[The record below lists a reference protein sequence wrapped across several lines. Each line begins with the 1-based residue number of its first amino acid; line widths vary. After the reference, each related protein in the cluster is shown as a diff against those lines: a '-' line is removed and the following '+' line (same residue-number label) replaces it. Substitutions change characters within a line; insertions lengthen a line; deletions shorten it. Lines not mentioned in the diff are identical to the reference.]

1 MRKINLFSLVV
12 VVAALFL
19 NACSS
24 NPAKKNDLVL
34 TSADSAL
41 IADAV
46 MKKMEQMTAKQAEV
60 ALPQNIDAAHEAFM
74 HAMDLELRGE
84 ASMAKMFWQRA
95 AESDP
100 YSRFLTFKMAEIL
113 ASQGADSLALVQAAR
128 GQKLKGKVT
137 PSQLGLLA
145 HLYVKAGIVD
155 SCRKYFNAALDSSR
169 YQDMPLLYDYSLFLE
184 AIKDTK
190 ELVRIYDLL
199 LPQVN
204 YIPSLLQRQLGLLLE
219 QGKDSAVIELF
230 GNAHEATGDKKM
242 LTQMVQGLV
251 FQKRIPEVK
260 AIVDTLTEATS
271 EDESMIILLMT
282 TLAEND
288 RPAAYAML
296 NKKYY
301 EDGVRTP
308 MLTNFLGH
316 YENLN
321 GKIDSAKVHLLQAAE
336 QLNDQPVYVTNAYHA
351 LSSIAIKE
359 DRMKDA
365 VLYAEKADE
374 AAKGGD
380 KAMLALTYG
389 TAKMYDKA
397 YKMLDSVIAVWDK
410 WNPMAG
416 IADSATLQKMSL
428 DVEKNKHQFRSIYAR
443 ILVTEAN
450 EIWQKNL
457 GDSVKQKAAW
467 DKRSKA
473 QELYDFLLKADSTDI
488 DVRMLGAMNL
498 ERLHRYEESF
508 AHFEYLLDP
517 SRADQVDRPEIL
529 NYYGYTLLDINR
541 SPEEVDRGFKMVLEA
556 IATEKSET
564 PSEAFLDSKAWG
576 LYRKGLFAEAL
587 ETMLQIK
594 DGKLSEDYVYW
605 EHLAA
610 IQEALGMNAE
620 ATASYKKL
628 QKFWPKNPEALRFL
642 KGAGSK
648 NAAPKGSKK

>member
-1 MRKINLFSLVV
+1 MKRINLFSLVV

-34 TSADSAL
+34 TSADSAM
-41 IADAV
+41 IAEAV
-46 MKKMEQMTAKQAEV
+46 MKKMEKMTAQPEEAK
-60 ALPQNIDAAHEAFM
+60 LPQNLDAAHESFM

-84 ASMAKMFWQRA
+84 ASMAKIFWQRA

-100 YSRFLTFKMAEIL
+100 YSRYLTFKMAEIL

-137 PSQLGLLA
+137 SSQLGLLA
-145 HLYVKAGIVD
+145 HLYVKAGVVD

-184 AIKDTK
+184 AVKDTK
-190 ELVRIYDLL
+190 ELVRVYELL

-251 FQKRIPEVK
+251 FQKRLSEVQ
-260 AIVDTLTEATS
+260 AIVDTLTTS
-271 EDESMIILLMT
+271 TDDDESMIVLLMS

-301 EDGVRTP
+301 EDGIRTP

-321 GKIDSAKVHLLQAAE
+321 GKTDSAKVHLQQAAD
-336 QLNDQPVYVTNAYHA
+336 QLKDQPVYVTNAYHA
-351 LSSIAIKE
+351 LSSIAMKE
-359 DRMKDA
+359 DRLKDA
-365 VLYAEKADE
+365 VRYAEKADE

-380 KAMLALTYG
+380 KAMLAMMYG
-389 TAKMYDKA
+389 SAKMYDKA
-397 YKMLDSVIAVWDK
+397 YKMLDSLIAVWDK

-416 IADSATLQKMSL
+416 VADSVTLQKMNL
-428 DVEKNKHQFRSIYAR
+428 DVERNKRQFRSIYAR
-443 ILVTEAN
+443 ILVTEAS
-450 EIWQKNL
+450 EIFQKNP
-457 GDSVKQKAAW
+457 GDSVKQKPANE
-467 DKRSKA
+467 RREKA
-473 QELYDFLLKADSTDI
+473 QALYDFLFNADSTDM
-488 DVRMLGAMNL
+488 DVRMLRAINL
-498 ERLHRYEESF
+498 ERLKRYDEAF
-508 AHFEYLLDP
+508 PQFEYLLDS

-529 NYYGYTLLDINR
+529 NYYGYTLIDLNR
-541 SPEEVDRGFKMVLEA
+541 TPEEVERGMKMVLEA
-556 IATEKSET
+556 IETEKAEKT
-564 PSEAFLDSKAWG
+564 SEAFLDSKAWG
-576 LYRKGLFAEAL
+576 LYRMGQYAEAL
-587 ETMLQIK
+587 ATMQLIT
-594 DGKLSEDYVYW
+594 DGKMMEDYVYW

-610 IQEALGMNAE
+610 IQEALGMKRE
-620 ATASYKKL
+620 ATESYKKL
-628 QKFWPKNPEALRFL
+628 LKKWPKNPDALRFL
-642 KGAGSK
+642 KG
-648 NAAPKGSKK
+648 SKK